1 MMERAGRRVAACT
14 AWVALALAAA
24 GAACA
29 AEPAAAPLVVHYN
42 ERPPHHY
49 TQRGAPAGD
58 AVDKVE
64 RALTAVGIAHTFR
77 STPAKQQ
84 LVILKANQ
92 EPACMMSWNALP
104 GRERGG
110 KLSAPIYEDRR
121 LWCTKAVPDEW
132 MQRLDQALL
141 K

>member
-1 MMERAGRRVAACT
+1 MKTLVAT
-14 AWVALALAAA
+14 LIILA

-29 AEPAAAPLVVHYN
+29 AEPALVIHYN

-49 TQRGAPAGD
+49 TQRGAAAGD
-58 AVDKVE
+58 AVAKVE
-64 RALTAVGIAHTFR
+64 HALTAAGIAHTFR

-110 KLSAPIYEDRR
+110 KLSAPVYEERR
-121 LWCTKAVPDEW
+121 LWCTKAVPDEL

>member
-1 MMERAGRRVAACT
+1 MDRAGRRVAACSAWT
-14 AWVALALAAA
+14 ALVLATA
-24 GAACA
+24 GAASA
-29 AEPAAAPLVVHYN
+29 AGPALVIHYN

-49 TQRGAPAGD
+49 TQRGAAAGD
-58 AVDKVE
+58 AVDKVKQ
-64 RALTAVGIAHTFR
+64 ALAAAGIAHTFR

-110 KLSAPIYEDRR
+110 KLSAPVYEERR
-121 LWCTKAVPDEW
+121 LWCTRAVPDEM
-132 MQRLDQALL
+132 MQRLDQALR